1 MRTFPLL
8 SLGVLLLPAVARPEA
23 PPARL
28 DNWAAWRGPNCDGS
42 APHGDPPV
50 KWDEKTNV
58 KWKVEVPGRGSST
71 PVVWG
76 DRVFLLSALDTGRKA
91 APADLPK
98 GDPRF
103 DKRTKPPQTYHQFVV
118 LCYDRRSGKELWR
131 HTAAE
136 AVPHEGHHNTHTYA
150 AYSPVTDGQRLYVH
164 FGSFGVHCYDLDG
177 KRLWTRDLGR
187 LQTRLGWGEGGSPA
201 LHGDTLVVG
210 RDQEGESYLI
220 ALDARTGATRW
231 KVGRDEKTQWAT
243 PLITEYRGKVQV
255 VTNGTQRVR
264 SYDLADGKLLWECG
278 GQTVNAIPSPLRI
291 DDLALCM
298 SGYRGSM
305 ALAIPL
311 GSTGD
316 VTDSKKIA
324 WRYDRGTPYVP
335 SPLLYQGRLYFTQ
348 ANDALLTV
356 LDARTGKALTD
367 RQRLKGV
374 SSFYASP
381 VGAAGRVYF
390 VGRDG
395 TGVVLKSGDKPEV
408 LAVNKLDD
416 PIDASPAVVGKQLF
430 LRGEGHLYCLEANGP
445 APAGRN

>member
-8 SLGVLLLPAVARPEA
+8 SLSLLLLPAVARPQA
-23 PPARL
+23 PPQRY
-28 DNWAAWRGPNCDGS
+28 DNWSAWRGPNCDGS
-42 APHGDPPV
+42 VPRGDPPV

-71 PVVWG
+71 PIVWG
-76 DRVFLLSALDTGRKA
+76 DRVFLMSAFYTGRKA

-98 GDPRF
+98 GGRLEKKTRAPD
-103 DKRTKPPQTYHQFVV
+103 TYHQFLV
-118 LCYDRRSGKELWR
+118 LCYDRNSGKELWR

-136 AVPHEGHHNTHTYA
+136 AVPHEGHHPSHTYA
-150 AYSPVTDGQRLYVH
+150 GYSPVTDGQRLYVH
-164 FGSFGVHCYDLDG
+164 FGSYGVHCYDLDG
-177 KRLWTRDLGR
+177 KRLWQRDLGR

-201 LHGDTLVVG
+201 LWGDTLVVG
-210 RDQEGESYLI
+210 RDQEEGSYLI
-220 ALDARTGATRW
+220 ALYARTGATRW
-231 KVGRDEKTQWAT
+231 KADRDEKTQWAT
-243 PLITEYRGKVQV
+243 PLIVEYKGKVQV
-255 VTNGTQRVR
+255 ITNGTKRVR
-264 SYDLADGKLLWECG
+264 SYDLATGKLLWECG
-278 GQTVNAIPSPLRI
+278 GQTANAIPSGVRFE
-291 DDLALCM
+291 DLAICM
-298 SGYRGSM
+298 SGYRGSA

-311 GSTGD
+311 GSLGD

-348 ANDALLTV
+348 MNDALLTV

-367 RQRLKGV
+367 HQRLKGIK
-374 SSFYASP
+374 SFYASP

-395 TGVVLKSGDKPEV
+395 AAVVLKAGDKPEV

-430 LRGEGHLYCLEANGP
+430 LRGEGHLYCLEAN
-445 APAGRN
+445 